1 MPSASTSEICVP
13 GDLFQR
19 LLELTRAHIGS
30 RPGTPP
36 VTDIPYDDTSAGAS
50 DASVPDAQIDDELAG
65 YYANLEIPY
74 GSDLPTVRAAW
85 KRMMK
90 TYHPD
95 LHGDDSNKR
104 QVAGELTAELTRAYQ
119 ALSAALGGDT

>member
-1 MPSASTSEICVP
+1 MP

-19 LLELTRAHIGS
+19 LFELTRAHIGS
-30 RPGTPP
+30 RSGTPP
-36 VTDIPYDDTSAGAS
+36 VTDIPYDEPSAGPS
-50 DASVPDAQIDDELAG
+50 DESVPDAGIDDELAG

-95 LHGDDSNKR
+95 LHGDDPQKR

-119 ALSAALGGDT
+119 ALSASLGGDK